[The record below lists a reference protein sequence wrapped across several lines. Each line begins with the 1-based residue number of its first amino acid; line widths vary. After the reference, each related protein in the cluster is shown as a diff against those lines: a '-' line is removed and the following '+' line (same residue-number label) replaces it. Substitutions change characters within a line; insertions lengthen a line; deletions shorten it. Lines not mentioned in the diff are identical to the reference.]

1 MADLGI
7 QHTHVNQYGSMRSKK
22 PATTRSKLH
31 LALNATLVTAAFV
44 FLAAVVCGLV
54 G

>member
-7 QHTHVNQYGSMRSKK
+7 SHTHVNQYGSARSKK
-22 PATTRSKLH
+22 PATTRSKVQLVM
-31 LALNATLVTAAFV
+31 NATLVTVAFA
-44 FLAAVVCGLV
+44 FLAAVVCGII

>member
-7 QHTHVNQYGSMRSKK
+7 SHTHVNQYGSVRSKK
-22 PATTRSKLH
+22 PATTRSKVH
-31 LALNATLVTAAFV
+31 LVLNATLVTAAFV
-44 FLAAVVCGLV
+44 FLAAVVCGII